1 MKKHHLITGASGYIG
16 SHIAEFL
23 LKKNISCVLFDKKKS
38 KFFKKKIYYFGRHL

>member
-23 LKKNISCVLFDKKKS
+23 LKKNISCVLFDKKKI
-38 KFFKKKIYYFGRHL
+38 KIFQKKISYFGRHL